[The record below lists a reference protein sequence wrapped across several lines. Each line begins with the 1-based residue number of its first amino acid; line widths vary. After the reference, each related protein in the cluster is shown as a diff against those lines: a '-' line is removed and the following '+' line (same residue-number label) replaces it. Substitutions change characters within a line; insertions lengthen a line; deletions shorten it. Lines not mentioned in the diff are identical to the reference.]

1 MRAWSAFGIAPV
13 FLIGAPSGSAARAR
27 ARPEPAPAQFVVI
40 VNAANPA
47 DTVGRDDLAKF
58 FLKRSVTW
66 PSGKHVEP
74 LDLPIDDPIRALFA
88 KRVLHKTLVA
98 VRAFWEQ
105 QIFSGRDVPPYE
117 RPSDAEVIA
126 TVSSAPGAVGYV
138 TATIPLP
145 AGVKTVVIRGLDDQ

>member
-1 MRAWSAFGIAPV
+1 MRAWSAFDVAPV
-13 FLIGAPSGSAARAR
+13 LLIGGLSGSAAPAR
-27 ARPEPAPAQFVVI
+27 LETEPAQFVVI
-40 VNAANPA
+40 VNAANPV
-47 DTVGRDDLAKF
+47 DTIGRDELAKL

-66 PSGKHVEP
+66 PGGKHVEP
-74 LDLPIDDPIRALFA
+74 LDLPIDDPIRALFS

-145 AGVKTVVIRGLDDQ
+145 AGVKSIVIRGLDDQ